1 MNKQYINDAVDRAL
15 SELEPLNRD
24 FFRDLPEVICQIL
37 NELTWKWGKYSWF
50 NKAWEEYRK
59 HVLDAGLGG
68 KYKMPGFIFNPYIK
82 EQIEK
87 DAKEGKSI
95 YHSEELEH
103 HGIKGQ
109 KWGVR
114 RYQNEDGT
122 LTNDGKIRR
131 DRERYQRA
139 AGAGFGALVGATIG
153 LSSNLL
159 TTKIFNANGQII
171 SSKTYFSGKR
181 KPSGSLTGG
190 SKLRIVGRTLAGAI
204 IGGFAGKK
212 MADIRANN
220 QRAKEWREFQ
230 NKAVENQLNK

>member
-1 MNKQYINDAVDRAL
+1 MDKQYINDAVDRAL

-24 FFRDLPEVICQIL
+24 FFKDLPDVICQIL
-37 NELTWKWGKYSWF
+37 NDLTWQWGKYPWF

-68 KYKMPGFIFNPYIK
+68 KYKMPGFVFNSYIK

-87 DAKEGKSI
+87 DAKAGKPI
-95 YHSEELEH
+95 YHSDELEH

-109 KWGVR
+109 KWGIR

-122 LTNDGKIRR
+122 LTEDGKARR
-131 DRERYQRA
+131 DKERYQKSA
-139 AGAGFGALVGATIG
+139 SAGLGAFVGASLG
-153 LSSNLL
+153 LASAFKLRVP
-159 TTKIFNANGQII
+159 TKNKPMPFARN
-171 SSKTYFSGKR
+171 SKVSKSRAVGR
-181 KPSGSLTGG
+181 AIVGSL
-190 SKLRIVGRTLAGAI
+190 

-212 MADIRANN
+212 LADIRSNN